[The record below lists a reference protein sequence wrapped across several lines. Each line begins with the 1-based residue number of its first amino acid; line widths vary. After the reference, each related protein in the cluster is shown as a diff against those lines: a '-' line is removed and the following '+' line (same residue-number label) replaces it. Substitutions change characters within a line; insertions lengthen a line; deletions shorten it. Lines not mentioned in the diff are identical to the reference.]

1 MYKRVKEMCKRVGAG
16 LLAIVLLLS
25 LMPMQ
30 YAEAAYQDDYAKLIE
45 GNHAIDALKYLGY
58 DFDGLIEDEKLF
70 QIWTGDAI
78 KPYLTNIKWTN
89 WNGTSGRE
97 TQPAGE
103 GDISATGKVP
113 DVALFEK
120 QGFECGGFVTYYYYN
135 YLVNIAGVDISDL
148 TKYLPSGAP
157 DPAPWVTALNKMESK
172 DGSAKLMI
180 DLSDDQDS
188 SDVPASIWNKL
199 TPGDLLFFK
208 THPVYDENGDV
219 VEGKEGYEYGHICIF
234 VGMFP
239 CKDKGVIPWMMHQS
253 SSKGS
258 CMVPVYSIENV
269 NNGVGV
275 DAEKANQTLNKIF
288 HLNIDS
294 TYEPVGSITINKSDK
309 ETGAPLSGAVF
320 TAANTKTGEVHMF
333 PATDASGTTKMKDL
347 PLGTYTVREIT
358 PPTNYQM
365 PTVNT
370 WTVEITSKTPHITF
384 DVQNEL
390 KHGFIAAQKSDE
402 FGNPLSRVTFGIY
415 SDAACRNQIGTM
427 MTDDT
432 GVAKSSALDCTKTYY
447 VKETKT
453 QSADYVLDTTVHSVV
468 VAADATVWVNN
479 GEWIVNYLKNGAV
492 GIKKET
498 EYNTPLAGVTYGVY
512 ADSACTKLLEKVTT
526 DLNGEAVY
534 GRTANGDYTI
544 RCRQTVY
551 FKELNPASDD
561 YVLDTNVYPV
571 AVEAETATWA
581 NNGEPVVNY
590 LKRGAVAV
598 GKVDEEGNPLAN
610 ATFGAYSDAAC
621 KNLLGFFVTDEKGIG
636 TFGID
641 EETGEYTLVCNTT
654 IYVREIMA
662 PDDTWVLN
670 QTIYPVTVAGDK
682 VVYANN
688 GNPIVNKHKYW
699 QITFE
704 KKDSENNGL
713 TAGDASVVGAV
724 YGLYNSEDQL
734 LDQYTVG
741 ENGSF
746 TTKKYVVGEGFYLK
760 EISAPSGYKLD
771 TTEYYLD
778 DYTKPD
784 GSNEPLTTHTAG
796 LKEIVM
802 TGTVSLSKFT
812 ADPKKPGIYN
822 VPEVGAE
829 FQVYLKSA
837 GSYENAVATGD
848 KRLYDNGAANSN
860 GDIVWSNGSIVS
872 KDLAYGTYIV
882 HQVSSW
888 DNRIFVEDFEITIL
902 DDSQHFNFNLN
913 NPYYTANIV
922 VNKRDAESG
931 KLIVNGVAA
940 FKILNV
946 DTNEYVVYRDEE
958 TGEAIDEFM
967 TVDGMMTLPMEL
979 PYGNYQLEETRAP
992 EGYLLN
998 SEPITFVIDKNSNG
1012 ILTFNVENE
1021 PLMGKLQIDKKG
1033 IQFVSVSQ
1041 KDTNYGPV
1049 FAPVYEEDFIAG
1061 VRFNVIAD
1069 EDIVTG
1075 DGVVHYKKGDI
1086 VDTIVTNGD
1095 AAVCSKDLYVGKYL
1109 LVEIEAPD
1117 GVIMTHDAIEIEVAN
1132 PGQQKVSVTPVQIT
1146 NDYVATEVNMLKRA
1160 YTWEAVTV
1168 AETGEVTRKLNMVSG
1183 VGFTFGLFAAED
1195 FTAKSG
1201 DLISGDSLV
1210 AVMVTNELGA
1220 IHLTD
1225 RLPYGKYYIKELDT
1239 PKDHPYIMD
1248 AKAYAVDLSVEN
1260 SRNNVIVVDVN
1271 DGEAVINEFVNFSV
1285 AIKKTDLTSAAP
1297 VKGALVSIKNAA
1309 GDTIYS
1315 VYTDEE
1321 GKLPGVLLE
1330 PGKYTFTED
1339 IAPAGYI
1346 REPETF
1352 EFEVLADGTVE
1363 GTTEFTNEQT
1373 VIELFKVDKG
1383 TQEPLANAKIRVTN
1397 SAGEVVYE
1405 GVTDETGK
1413 ITIVGVLNP
1422 GESYEFT
1429 EIETPNGY
1437 AITATVY
1444 SFTVNEDGTIT
1455 GSNTVE
1461 NEKTQFSIYKTSPDG
1476 LPLAGAEFTMYD
1488 VDGNVLDVQVTGE
1501 DGIATFIGF
1510 GVGTFI
1516 VRETKA
1522 PEGYELIEG
1531 DIVITNDGKWD
1542 NSSDM
1547 ARFTFVNEPIP
1558 STGDITM
1565 PTTIAG
1571 IAMGFALFMLAA
1583 CVIFFKKK
1591 IA

>member
-1 MYKRVKEMCKRVGAG
+1 MQKCAKEICKRFGAG
-16 LLAIVLLLS
+16 FLAIVLLLS
-25 LMPMQ
+25 LMPTSF
-30 YAEAAYQDDYAKLIE
+30 ASAAYQDDYAEMIE
-45 GNHAIDALKYLGY
+45 GNHVIDALAYLGY
-58 DFDGLIEDEKLF
+58 DIDGLIKDKKLF
-70 QIWTGDAI
+70 QIYTGDAI
-78 KPYLTNIKWTN
+78 KPYLTNVEWTN

-97 TQPAGE
+97 T
-103 GDISATGKVP
+103 ISAGANDVSVTGKIP
-113 DVALFEK
+113 NVALFER
-120 QGFECGGFVTYYYYN
+120 QGFDCGGFVTYYYYN
-135 YLVNIAGVDISDL
+135 YLVNIAGVDISSL
-148 TKYLPSGAP
+148 TKRLANGAN
-157 DPAPWVTALNKMESK
+157 DPAPWVAALEKMQSK
-172 DGSAKLMI
+172 DNTAELMI
-180 DLSDDQDS
+180 DLADDEDS
-188 SDVPASIWNKL
+188 SNVPQSIWKQL

-208 THPVYDENGDV
+208 THPSYNEDGSLDS
-219 VEGKEGYEYGHICIF
+219 EGFEYGHICIF
-234 VGMFP
+234 IGMFP
-239 CKDKGVIPWMMHQS
+239 NKNGSIVPWMAHQS

-258 CMVPVYSIENV
+258 CMVPVSSIENL
-269 NNGVGV
+269 NV
-275 DAEKANQTLNKIF
+275 DGLEKGNQTLNKIY
-288 HLNIDS
+288 HLKTIPS
-294 TYEPVGSITINKSDK
+294 TYNPYGSITIEKTDSESGAALMGAKFVATNI
-309 ETGAPLSGAVF
+309 ETNEATPFPVTGADGKAKLI
-320 TAANTKTGEVHMF
+320 
-333 PATDASGTTKMKDL
+333 DL
-347 PLGTYTVREIT
+347 PLGTYIVKEVA
-358 PPTNYQM
+358 PPTNYVATTQ
-365 PTVNT
+365 T
-370 WTVEITSKTPHITF
+370 WTVNLTKSNKDISIDITNK
-384 DVQNEL
+384 L
-390 KHGFIAAQKSDE
+390 AKGMIAAQKADE
-402 FGNPLSRVTFGIY
+402 FGNPLSGVTFGIY
-415 SDAACRNQIGTM
+415 SDAACEKQLGTM
-427 MTDDT
+427 TT
-432 GVAKSSALDCTKTYY
+432 NELGVATSDKYDCTKTYY
-447 VKETKT
+447 IKETKA
-453 QSADYVLDTTVHSVV
+453 QSSDYVLDNTVYSVV
-468 VAADATVWVNN
+468 IAADATVWVNN
-479 GEWIVNYLKNGAV
+479 GEWIINYLKNGAA
-492 GIKKET
+492 GIKKVD
-498 EYNTPLAGVTYGVY
+498 EYGNPLAGVVYGVY
-512 ADSACTKLLEKVTT
+512 KDADCKTLLSRVTT

-534 GRTANGDYTI
+534 GQTANGDYTV
-544 RCRQTVY
+544 RCRSTVY
-551 FKELNPASDD
+551 FKELTPASDD
-561 YVLDTNVYPV
+561 YVLDTNMYPV
-571 AVEAETATWA
+571 AIAAEKLSWA
-581 NNGEPVVNY
+581 NDGEAVVNY
-590 LKRGAVAV
+590 LKRGAAAV
-598 GKVDEEGNPLAN
+598 KKVGENGEALPN
-610 ATFGAYSDAAC
+610 ATFGAYSDSSC
-621 KNLLGFFVTDEKGIG
+621 NNLLGIFVTDEKGIG

-641 EETGEYTLVCNTT
+641 EVTGDYTVVCNTT
-654 IYVREIMA
+654 IYIREMMT
-662 PDDTWVLN
+662 PDDTWVLD
-670 QTIYPVTVAGDK
+670 QTVYPVTIVGDK
-682 VVYANN
+682 MTFANN
-688 GNPIVNKHKYW
+688 GDPVVNKHKYW
-699 QITFE
+699 QITFQ
-704 KKDSENNGL
+704 KKDSVNNGL
-713 TAGDASVVGAV
+713 IAGDASVVGAV
-724 YGLYNSEDQL
+724 YGLYNNNHEL
-734 LDQYTVG
+734 LDEYTVG
-741 ENGSF
+741 KDGTF
-746 TTKKYVVGEGFYLK
+746 TTKKYVVGTGYYLQ
-760 EISAPSGYKLD
+760 EISSPSGYILD
-771 TTEYYLD
+771 TTAYYLD
-778 DYTKPD
+778 EYSKAE
-784 GSNEPLTTHTAG
+784 GHNNPLTMSTAT

-802 TGTVSLSKFT
+802 TGTVSISKFT
-812 ADPKKPGIYN
+812 ANPTYPGIYN
-822 VPEVGAE
+822 VPETGAE

-848 KRLYDNGAANSN
+848 SRLYDFGTANAEGN
-860 GDIVWSNGSIVS
+860 LVWSNGEIVS
-872 KDLAYGTYIV
+872 KDLAYGTYVV

-902 DDSQHFNFNLN
+902 DNSQHFDFHLN

-931 KLIVNGVAA
+931 MLIVNGIAA
-940 FKILNV
+940 FKILNL
-946 DTNEYVVYRDEE
+946 DTNKYVSYHDEE
-958 TGEAIDEFM
+958 TGEVIDEFM

-1095 AAVCSKDLYVGKYL
+1095 ATVCSKDLYVGKYL

-1146 NDYVATEVNMLKRA
+1146 NDYVTTEVNMLKRA
-1160 YTWEAVTV
+1160 YTWETVTV

-1183 VGFTFGLFAAED
+1183 VGFTFGLFATED
-1195 FTAKSG
+1195 FTAKNG

-1248 AKAYAVDLSVEN
+1248 AKAYDVDLSVEN

-1321 GKLPGVLLE
+1321 GKLPGILLE

-1373 VIELFKVDKG
+1373 VIELFKVDKD

-1397 SAGEVVYE
+1397 STGEVVYE

-1501 DGIATFIGF
+1501 DGIATFTGF

-1558 STGDITM
+1558 GTGDITM
-1565 PTTIAG
+1565 PTTIAS